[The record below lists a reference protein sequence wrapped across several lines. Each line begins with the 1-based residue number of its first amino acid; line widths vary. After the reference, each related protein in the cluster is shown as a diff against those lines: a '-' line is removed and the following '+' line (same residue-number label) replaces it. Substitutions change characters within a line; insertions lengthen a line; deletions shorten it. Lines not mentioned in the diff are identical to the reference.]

1 VNELKLDRPKLNYL
15 SHIVIIMR
23 EAVEVEDDGIKFT
36 PFIIFCY
43 FLVGILWGCTNPF
56 IKHAQAKHNNSLP
69 TNHTIESKTYMN
81 TIKKFV
87 TDPFMFLPFLLNQ
100 SGSFFYYFIIASQP
114 ISVASP
120 ICNSLAFMFTA
131 VTGYCYFKEELHS
144 LTLLL
149 IGIAFVLTG
158 SFICI
163 TS

>member
-1 VNELKLDRPKLNYL
+1 
-15 SHIVIIMR
+15 MT
-23 EAVEVEDDGIKFT
+23 EALVKDDGIKFT
-36 PFIIFCY
+36 PFIVFCY

-56 IKHAQAKHNNSLP
+56 IKYAQAKNNGSSLP
-69 TNHTIESKTYMN
+69 TNNNNTVESKTYLN

-144 LTLLL
+144 LSLLL
-149 IGIAFVLTG
+149 IGVAFVLTG

-163 TS
+163 SSS